1 MAPSPNPLQALAQLE
16 ALLGAQ
22 ALGVPSEAREMLDAI
37 RSGLRAWLDEPPD
50 PLDDARNAIRRALYE
65 AMSHYG
71 PDTAAY
77 THALS
82 EAGRCLERAAALK
95 GQG

>member
-22 ALGVPSEAREMLDAI
+22 AFGVPAGASELLDAI
-37 RSGLRAWLDEPPD
+37 RGGLREWLDEPPD
-50 PLDDARNAIRRALYE
+50 PLDDARGAVRRAEYE
-65 AMSHYG
+65 ARRHYG

-95 GQG
+95 GKW